1 MEEFSMRK
9 IVLTTILTSLCAVQ
23 IGCVVPI
30 YSSSADTRTRQLIYV
45 SEGYRHINGIWERV
59 WGLELPDLATPYRT
73 HGGVI

>member
-1 MEEFSMRK
+1 MRK
-9 IVLTTILTSLCAVQ
+9 IVLSSIMAVLCAVQ

>member
-1 MEEFSMRK
+1 MRK
-9 IVLTTILTSLCAVQ
+9 LVLSAVLAVSCFITQ

-30 YSSSADTRTRQLIYV
+30 YSSQSDVRTRQLIYV
-45 SEGYRHINGIWERV
+45 SEGLRHINGIWERV